1 MSELIA
7 PTDIRRFAFWSAY
20 VLGSLTLALTWLL
33 AHVPSQRHGADMRL
47 DFALR
52 ACTVAFML
60 ASILMARRIWKTN
73 KSVTD
78 DRGQG
83 QIAVMQIVLAIAW
96 IELAVALCGIV
107 GIAIFRH

>member
-20 VLGSLTLALTWLL
+20 ALGNLTLALTWLL
-33 AHVPSQRHGADMRL
+33 AQAPSQRHGADMRL
-47 DFALR
+47 DYALR
-52 ACTVAFML
+52 AGSVAFML

-73 KSVTD
+73 KLVTD

-96 IELAVALCGIV
+96 IELAAAIYGII